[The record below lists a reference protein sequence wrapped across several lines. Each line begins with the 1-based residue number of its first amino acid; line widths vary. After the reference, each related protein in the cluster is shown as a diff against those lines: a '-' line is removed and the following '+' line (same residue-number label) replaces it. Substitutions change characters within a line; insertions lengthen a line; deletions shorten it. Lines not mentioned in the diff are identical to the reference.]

1 METKKNSKSI
11 FRTILGPLLFV
22 LVLEMLLLIGSLT
35 ISGVN
40 HKLNQ
45 SAIDIMAK
53 QVENRSDYL
62 ESVMLGSWSNLS
74 ILAEKINTETQR
86 MIDSGEISLE
96 DLDSIG
102 VESAPLITNI
112 VDELI
117 DDLYNKQVTGI
128 FVVFNTKDLD
138 GERDNKPKTG
148 VYIRDLD
155 PLSAPSYRRS
165 DLLLV
170 RAPIDVVRNIDISTS
185 SNWEPLFPS
194 NEWQNSG
201 FLYKPFQTAYN
212 DANKL
217 TATEYGYWNQHVYRL
232 NGDDR
237 NAISYSIPLILEDG
251 TVYGVLGI
259 ELLEDYIELL
269 LPYEELNDE
278 IQGSYV
284 LAVSEKFD
292 DSISKI
298 DTKVVLKSGGPS
310 LADLNIDKDIT
321 LNKDYRGGYTLGDDY
336 YSVVNELNLYSN
348 NGPYSNSTWKLLGI
362 VPTSNLFSAWSE
374 VKGILSIAIF
384 ITFVM
389 GVLSSF
395 LVSKRLS
402 KPVIELSSE
411 IKAKKDSKMPEFSD
425 TGIREIDQFSKAI
438 TELSKDV
445 INTSTKFL
453 KIMDMASVELGGY
466 EIWDNSENVYV
477 TDNFLELI
485 GVDYI
490 SAETLTKKRLLEL
503 VKGLEEN
510 YYGKSGNGNRIYQIE
525 VDGEKTR
532 YIRMETARENNRQ
545 VGLVEDVTVNIMEKI
560 RIEHERDHDLLTD
573 LYSRRAFYREVE
585 KLFSKPEKLKC
596 GAFLMMDLDNLK
608 KVNDTFGHN
617 LGDQYI
623 YQAARCFINNTPPN
637 TLRARVSGDEFYLFF
652 YGYDSKD
659 EIRKIISNLSK
670 EIKKT
675 VLVLPSG
682 KEMNLS
688 LSGGVGWYPDDS
700 KNLNTLIKYADFA
713 MYRMKQSNKGSMGEF
728 DLGVYNDEMFRI
740 YSRKELHELIEN
752 ELLFYHFQ
760 PIVDAYTGGVYA
772 YEALMRVNMNTLKT
786 PPSVIVMAKEEGR
799 LHDIERITMFKA
811 TETFKN
817 LTESGDL
824 DKDAYLFVNSLASQ
838 YMTDEESNLYSEKF
852 KSVIDKVVIEITE
865 EEHLDDNALERK
877 RNIKGF
883 KGTFALDDYGTGYNS
898 EVNLLKIN
906 PKYIKVDVS
915 IIRDIDTNEDKQQI
929 FENMVSYAHH
939 RDMLVL
945 AEGVETENELKKVL
959 ELGADL
965 LQGYFLARPS
975 AVPDTI
981 NEVAVDIIKNHKI

>member
-1 METKKNSKSI
+1 MESKKNSKSI

-117 DDLYNKQVTGI
+117 DDLYDKQVTGI

-138 GERDNKPKTG
+138 EERDNKPKTG

-389 GVLSSF
+389 
-395 LVSKRLS
+395 
-402 KPVIELSSE
+402 
-411 IKAKKDSKMPEFSD
+411 
-425 TGIREIDQFSKAI
+425 
-438 TELSKDV
+438 
-445 INTSTKFL
+445 
-453 KIMDMASVELGGY
+453 
-466 EIWDNSENVYV
+466 
-477 TDNFLELI
+477 
-485 GVDYI
+485 
-490 SAETLTKKRLLEL
+490 
-503 VKGLEEN
+503 
-510 YYGKSGNGNRIYQIE
+510 
-525 VDGEKTR
+525 
-532 YIRMETARENNRQ
+532 
-545 VGLVEDVTVNIMEKI
+545 
-560 RIEHERDHDLLTD
+560 
-573 LYSRRAFYREVE
+573 
-585 KLFSKPEKLKC
+585 
-596 GAFLMMDLDNLK
+596 
-608 KVNDTFGHN
+608 
-617 LGDQYI
+617 
-623 YQAARCFINNTPPN
+623 
-637 TLRARVSGDEFYLFF
+637 
-652 YGYDSKD
+652 
-659 EIRKIISNLSK
+659 
-670 EIKKT
+670 
-675 VLVLPSG
+675 
-682 KEMNLS
+682 
-688 LSGGVGWYPDDS
+688 
-700 KNLNTLIKYADFA
+700 
-713 MYRMKQSNKGSMGEF
+713 
-728 DLGVYNDEMFRI
+728 
-740 YSRKELHELIEN
+740 
-752 ELLFYHFQ
+752 
-760 PIVDAYTGGVYA
+760 
-772 YEALMRVNMNTLKT
+772 
-786 PPSVIVMAKEEGR
+786 
-799 LHDIERITMFKA
+799 
-811 TETFKN
+811 
-817 LTESGDL
+817 
-824 DKDAYLFVNSLASQ
+824 
-838 YMTDEESNLYSEKF
+838 
-852 KSVIDKVVIEITE
+852 
-865 EEHLDDNALERK
+865 
-877 RNIKGF
+877 
-883 KGTFALDDYGTGYNS
+883 
-898 EVNLLKIN
+898 
-906 PKYIKVDVS
+906 
-915 IIRDIDTNEDKQQI
+915 
-929 FENMVSYAHH
+929 
-939 RDMLVL
+939 
-945 AEGVETENELKKVL
+945 
-959 ELGADL
+959 
-965 LQGYFLARPS
+965 
-975 AVPDTI
+975 
-981 NEVAVDIIKNHKI
+981 